1 MTINYPNGI
10 PKRYQKEEKIK
21 KKQKPSFSNRGMSF
35 EEFINQSN
43 LYYLSKEMAVVHK
56 KPTPIQIVHVNYPN
70 RSAAVITEA
79 YFREASTTDYNG
91 VYKGR
96 YLDFEA
102 KETKNKTSFPLHN
115 FHAHQIKHMKQCIN
129 HHGIVFVLI
138 WFSSLQRCFFLSANH
153 VIDYWENSDTQR
165 KSLPL
170 KMIENYG
177 YEIQLG
183 VAPIVPYL
191 SIIDHYIL
199 KGDSIYEK

>member
-1 MTINYPNGI
+1 
-10 PKRYQKEEKIK
+10 
-21 KKQKPSFSNRGMSF
+21 
-35 EEFINQSN
+35 
-43 LYYLSKEMAVVHK
+43 
-56 KPTPIQIVHVNYPN
+56 
-70 RSAAVITEA
+70 
-79 YFREASTTDYNG
+79 
-91 VYKGR
+91 
-96 YLDFEA
+96 
-102 KETKNKTSFPLHN
+102 
-115 FHAHQIKHMKQCIN
+115 MKQCIN